1 MEEVC
6 VFVRSQVDGFVCWFD
21 SFDERGGAVCKRGRL
36 RELLS
41 LFLHSVLGYY

>member
-6 VFVRSQVDGFVCWFD
+6 VFVRSLIDGFVCWFD
-21 SFDERGGAVCKRGRL
+21 SFDERGGVKRGRL
-36 RELLS
+36 RDLLS

>member
-1 MEEVC
+1 MFS
-6 VFVRSQVDGFVCWFD
+6 FVLRLMALCAGLTLST
-21 SFDERGGAVCKRGRL
+21 RGAVCKRGRL